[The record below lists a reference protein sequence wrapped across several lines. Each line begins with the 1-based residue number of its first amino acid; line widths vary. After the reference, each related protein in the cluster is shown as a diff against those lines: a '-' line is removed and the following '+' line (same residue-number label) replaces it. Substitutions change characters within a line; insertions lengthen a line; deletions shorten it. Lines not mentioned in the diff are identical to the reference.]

1 MIFRGKSVLLQSYR
15 FAVDAIDSDL
25 KRHQCVGLPS
35 GMALVASSVSDLWT
49 ETNSKERSLV
59 AGKVH
64 NIRMAVTKIHGVTV
78 PAGTVFSFWKH
89 VGRASRYRGFV
100 EGRELREG
108 CIIPSTGGGLC
119 QLSNALYDA
128 ALKAGFEI
136 VERHSH
142 TKVIEGSLA
151 EVGRDATVFWNYI
164 DLRFRSRSA
173 FYIEAKLTSDK
184 LKVEI
189 YAEKAKQKKPV
200 ELLRRSKAIDVLNSC
215 ATCGVDECHRVVTS
229 GSGRG
234 EFGKTAFLVDELWP
248 EHDDYIQDMRSKSDT
263 LMIPI
268 DGDRFRRANYAWSTD
283 GFARVRQ
290 SIFATAVRSYK
301 SRKLAAQGASRQKY
315 LLDSYRKLAEVY
327 AGRLSYEDLHVVVH
341 QNLLPFL
348 WSEGHLGG
356 RTFDVLMTAFP
367 MQEIQRRLDRAHSL
381 HLESKTLADFRADQ
395 ELLDAEAEALAHA
408 RKIITPHT
416 GIAKIFA
423 GRSETVDW
431 QMPFVDNTDRMSNP
445 KPVIVFPAT
454 TVGRKGCYELREA
467 IRGLDVRLLLM
478 GPIIESPDFWDG
490 FDIGRDTANWL
501 QRADVVVLPAFV
513 EHRPR
518 RLLQAAAA
526 GIPVIATAACGVSNV
541 NGITTI
547 SSGDA
552 ATLRDAIRECLDK
565 KSGEQKQL
573 ISEVVSQSI
582 GSEANL

>member
-234 EFGKTAFLVDELWP
+234 EFGKTAFLVDEFWP

>member
-234 EFGKTAFLVDELWP
+234 EFGKTAFLVDEFWP

-268 DGDRFRRANYAWSTD
+268 DGDRFRRPNYAWSTD

-301 SRKLAAQGASRQKY
+301 SRKLAAQGASRQKN
-315 LLDSYRKLAEVY
+315 LLDSHRKLAEVY
-327 AGRLSYEDLHVVVH
+327 ARRLSYEDLHVVVH

-501 QRADVVVLPAFV
+501 QRSDVVVLPAFV